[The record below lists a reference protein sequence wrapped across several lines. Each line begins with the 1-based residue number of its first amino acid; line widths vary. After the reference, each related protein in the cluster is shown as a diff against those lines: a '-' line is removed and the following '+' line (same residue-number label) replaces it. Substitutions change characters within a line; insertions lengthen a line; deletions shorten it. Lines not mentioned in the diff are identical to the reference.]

1 MTNKQKIYSLLG
13 SLLMVTLLQGCTGA
27 VVGGAAAGG
36 AAVIHDRRS
45 AGTIIDDQVIELK
58 AFDRINGNA
67 EILENT
73 HVNVKSHNYVVLI
86 TGEAPTEKLKNDVY
100 ELIKTIPK
108 VKRIHNE
115 LIIAAPSSYT
125 SRTSDSWIT
134 AKVKTAMFKITD
146 IEGFD
151 STRVRVVTDNG
162 SVFLMGLVKR
172 NEADAVTE
180 LVRKISGVQRVIK
193 VFEYLD

>member
-27 VVGGAAAGG
+27 VVGGAAAG

-45 AGTIIDDQVIELK
+45 VGTIIDDQVIELK

-67 EILENT
+67 EILEKT
-73 HVNVKSHNYVVLI
+73 HVSVKSHNYVVLI
-86 TGEAPTEKLKNDVY
+86 TGEAPTEGLKNDVY
-100 ELIKTIPK
+100 EMLKTIPK
-108 VKRIHNE
+108 IKRIHNE
-115 LIIAAPSSYT
+115 LIIAAPSSYI
-125 SRTSDSWIT
+125 SRSSDSWIT
-134 AKVKTAMFKITD
+134 AKVKTAMFKISD

-151 STRVRVVTDNG
+151 STRIHVVTDNG
-162 SVFLMGLVKR
+162 SVFLMGLVRR

-180 LVRKISGVQRVIK
+180 IVRKISGVQRVIK